1 MSPDAEEAPMK
12 SPAEVEV
19 TLPRRVLGRLRR
31 EADATGLP
39 LAWLVAALVAAL
51 ADEPAPADG
60 AARAA

>member
-1 MSPDAEEAPMK
+1 MK

-31 EADATGLP
+31 EARASGLP

-51 ADEPAPADG
+51 AEGPNPADG